1 MAKFAVLGSPIDHS
15 LSPTIHRKAMEILG
29 ITGEYERF
37 NVSEDSFVEF
47 LESHKGDWS
56 GFSLTM
62 PLKEIACSVGKAS
75 DEAALLTQV
84 GNTLIASP
92 DGWLAFNTDAT
103 GFSLLTDGFDFERV
117 AILGSG
123 GTARAALFAI
133 RNQAKEIEVYR
144 RSAKNDEALR
154 RISQDATFCNW
165 SNLSKAFQSQ
175 LVINATS
182 VSASEDIAR
191 VAEQV
196 PYAIDAIY
204 SPWPP
209 PLFASQKGANYKS
222 GKDLLVAQA
231 LGQIELFHNV
241 SFDKRELFD
250 ALRAS
255 I

>member
-37 NVSEDSFVEF
+37 TVTEDSFVEF
-47 LESHKGDWS
+47 LESHKGAWD

-75 DEAALLTQV
+75 DEAAILTQV
-84 GNTLIASP
+84 GNTLIASA

-103 GFSLLTDGFDFERV
+103 GFSLLTEGLDFERV

-133 RNQAKEIEVYR
+133 RAQAKEIEVYR
-144 RSAKNDEALR
+144 RSSKNDEALR
-154 RISQDATFCNW
+154 RISQEATFCNW

-182 VSASEDIAR
+182 VTANEDITR
-191 VAEQV
+191 VAKQV
-196 PYAIDAIY
+196 PFAIDATY
-204 SPWPP
+204 APWPP
-209 PLFASQKGANYKS
+209 PLFASQKGANYQS
-222 GKDLLVAQA
+222 GRDLLVAQA
-231 LGQIELFHNV
+231 LGQIKLFHDVN
-241 SFDKRELFD
+241 FDEQQLFD
-250 ALRAS
+250 ALRAA

>member
-29 ITGEYERF
+29 ITGEYGRF

-47 LESHKGDWS
+47 LKTHEDAWE

-62 PLKEIACSVGKAS
+62 PLKEIACSVGKPS

-92 DGWLAFNTDAT
+92 DGWLVFNTDAS
-103 GFSLLTDGFDFERV
+103 GFSLLTEGLDFERV
-117 AILGSG
+117 AIFGSG
-123 GTARAALFAI
+123 GTARAALFAV
-133 RNQAKEIEVYR
+133 RDQAKEIEIYR

-154 RISQDATFCNW
+154 RISQKATFCNW

-209 PLFASQKGANYKS
+209 PLFASQKSANYQS

-241 SFDKRELFD
+241 NFDERELFG